1 MSSPTMA
8 HPFITLAAALMLSEP
23 AAADDLRQIDGQP
36 VSVTQ
41 MASKLRLPWGLAF
54 LPGCEFLVTEKR
66 GRLLRFDLEGH
77 RSRVAG
83 LPKVKTGGQGG
94 LLDIETA
101 RDFNTSRQLF
111 LTYSAAREAGTG
123 TALAVAELS

>member
-111 LTYSAAREAGTG
+111 LPYSAAREAGTG